1 MTHDRARTLLRWLL
15 AAGVLYR
22 IAYLADLSTL
32 PAWTH
37 ARGDELYYLEAART
51 FESTCEP
58 FHMSPLYVSWL
69 AALFAVFGTGPL
81 VWRLPQVAM
90 GVASAW
96 LLGDVAR
103 RRSGERAGLWVTGLY
118 LFCGPLLFYES
129 NLAVA
134 TFASA
139 AMVAALYCLQRWSG
153 GGSSGLRWWI
163 GASVAVGIGTIARP
177 NAVLLLAPIVLLPW
191 VARRTAALR
200 RKLLLSVAAPA
211 VVLAVIA
218 PVTIHNA
225 RCGDEIV
232 WVTDTGG
239 MNFYVG
245 NHRDANGV
253 FNVPPAVEGARS
265 VSSQDRAF
273 VEVAQRELGR
283 PLSRAEASRYW
294 RDRALD
300 EIAADPG
307 RWLALLGTKLA
318 LLLNAEEFSNTRSYA
333 FRGELMF
340 SLGPWLVQIGYL
352 VPFALLGAAVWLKA
366 PARHL
371 LPLGFTAAYVVAHL
385 GFFVLGHYRQVLIPL
400 WILAAVDGGTW
411 LVAQIR
417 ARHRSTTAAGLAV
430 LVAGSV
436 FTRWSILEAPRAD
449 EAFKHAYA
457 LHQRGDLAEAERW
470 YQEALAERPD
480 HPSARR
486 NLAILYSRAGD
497 HERARLLWEAILR
510 DAKAAGDNQRVAE
523 ARHFLALGRQAG
535 PATAAPDQ

>member
-15 AAGVLYR
+15 AAGVVYR
-22 IAYLADLSTL
+22 IAYLAELSTL

-37 ARGDELYYLEAART
+37 ARSDELYYLEAART
-51 FESTCEP
+51 LGSTCEP

-69 AALFAVFGTGPL
+69 AALSSMFGTGPL
-81 VWRLPQVAM
+81 IWRLPQVAM

-96 LLGDVAR
+96 LLGEVAR
-103 RRSGERAGLWVTGLY
+103 RRSGELAGLWATGLY
-118 LFCGPLLFYES
+118 LFCGPLIFYES

-134 TFASA
+134 TFAST
-139 AMVAALYCLQRWSG
+139 AMVAALYCLQRWSD
-153 GGSSGLRWWI
+153 SESPGLRWWI
-163 GASVAVGIGTIARP
+163 GASVAVGVGTIARP
-177 NAVLLLAPIVLLPW
+177 NAILLLVPIALLPW

-200 RKLLLSVAAPA
+200 HKILLFAMAPA
-211 VVLAVIA
+211 FALLVTA
-218 PVTIHNA
+218 PVTLHNA
-225 RCGDEIV
+225 RCGDEVV

-239 MNFYVG
+239 MNLYIG

-283 PLSRAEASRYW
+283 PLSRAEAARYW

-300 EIAADPG
+300 EIVADPG
-307 RWLALLGTKLA
+307 RWLVLLVTKLG

-333 FRGELMF
+333 FRGELMV

-352 VPFALLGAAVWLKA
+352 VPFALLGAAVWLRA
-366 PARHL
+366 PARHF
-371 LPLGFTAAYVVAHL
+371 LPLGFTAAYLVAHM

-400 WILAAVDGGTW
+400 WILAAIDGGRW

-417 ARHRSTTAAGLAV
+417 SRYRSTTAAGLAV
-430 LVAGSV
+430 LVAGTV
-436 FTRWSILEAPRAD
+436 FTHWSILEAPRAD
-449 EAFKHAYA
+449 EAFKHGYA

-486 NLAILYSRAGD
+486 NLAILYSRAGA

-510 DAKAAGDNQRVAE
+510 DAEAAADEQRVAE
-523 ARHFLALGRQAG
+523 ARHFLRLGRHE
-535 PATAAPDQ
+535 